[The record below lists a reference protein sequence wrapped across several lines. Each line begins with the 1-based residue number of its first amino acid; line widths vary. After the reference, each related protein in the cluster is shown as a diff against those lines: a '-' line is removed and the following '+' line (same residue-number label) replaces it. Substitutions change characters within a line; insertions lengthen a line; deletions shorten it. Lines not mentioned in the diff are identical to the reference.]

1 MLYNIFIN
9 YIKLMNLVI
18 ILFVFI
24 GLYKNKLNNESKFFM
39 INVIIYFCVYLLIEV
54 QIRYYFN
61 PQVSLF
67 ILSSIGIDKILKQ
80 INKKEKLHNS

>member
-1 MLYNIFIN
+1 
-9 YIKLMNLVI
+9 MNLVI

-80 INKKEKLHNS
+80 IDKKEKSHNS